1 MKIKKFI
8 EKMALYLNLEER
20 ECASRKSCLK
30 LVLAKLKE
38 RRQELKAALELSTD
52 EAEQA
57 RLEEELSVVKAK
69 ERKGLKALKELKK
82 S

>member
-8 EKMALYLNLEER
+8 EKMALYLSMEKR

-30 LVLAKLKE
+30 LVLKKLKE
-38 RRQELKAALELSTD
+38 RRQALKAALKASTD
-52 EAEQA
+52 ESENK
-57 RLEEELSVVKAK
+57 RLKEELAVVKAK
-69 ERKGLKALKELKK
+69 EKKGLKALKELSK

>member
-8 EKMALYLNLEER
+8 EKMALYLSMEKR

-30 LVLAKLKE
+30 LVLTKLKE
-38 RRQELKAALELSTD
+38 RRQALKAALETSAD
-52 EAEQA
+52 ESESK
-57 RLEEELSVVKAK
+57 RLKEELAVVKAK
-69 ERKGLKALKELKK
+69 TKKGLKALKELRK